1 MIARALCAVLPE
13 LERLSRRS
21 AGLAFL
27 AGTLP
32 RLGEEGLV
40 GQVFQKVPLS
50 LKKLRLPWVS
60 LCL

>member
-1 MIARALCAVLPE
+1 MIARARCAVLPE
-13 LERLSRRS
+13 LERLWRS